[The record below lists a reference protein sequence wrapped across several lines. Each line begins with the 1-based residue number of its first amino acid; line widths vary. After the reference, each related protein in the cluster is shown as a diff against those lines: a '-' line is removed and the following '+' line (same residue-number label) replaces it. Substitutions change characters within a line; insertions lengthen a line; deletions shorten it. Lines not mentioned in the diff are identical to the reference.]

1 MRGSGIARLS
11 SLNDTV
17 VAGPFSW
24 SPADGK
30 DYPGSL
36 QTNKACSKLD
46 AMGAYIAGCDSSVR
60 LLLVNFLS
68 CSMRILFPCYFV
80 QPRMH
85 G

>member
-17 VAGPFSW
+17 VAGPLSW
-24 SPADGK
+24 SPAADGK

-60 LLLVNFLS
+60 LLLMSTCV
-68 CSMRILFPCYFV
+68 
-80 QPRMH
+80 
-85 G
+85 